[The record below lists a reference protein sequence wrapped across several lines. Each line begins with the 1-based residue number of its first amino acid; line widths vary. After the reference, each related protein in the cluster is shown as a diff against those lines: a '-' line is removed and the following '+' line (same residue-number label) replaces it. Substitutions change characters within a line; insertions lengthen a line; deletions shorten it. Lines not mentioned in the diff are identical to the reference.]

1 MIGKPLALAL
11 TALQLSGETADV
23 IATMSTVWDRTTDF
37 LSDNV
42 AALTPIVLLGIF
54 VPLTLLGN
62 LMPLMGSSG
71 QVADWTLGAIVFVL
85 ALVTTWGGI
94 AITALAFDP
103 VAGRVAAVAT
113 ANRRILPVVG
123 IGIVT
128 TLAVIV
134 LAAPIGVALGLSGL
148 DMAAMAAGKPPAG
161 SANGWALSFATFYM
175 IALALFLLWGYAR
188 LVLLITPIMVMERR
202 GLGVYARAFVLT
214 RGIAWKVIGV
224 LILYAVVSW
233 VASAAAKTVF
243 GSVFGLLIGGQGPI
257 TLASVLTQI
266 VAAAVSTLFSVLSVA
281 FVAKLYLA
289 TRDAREAIV
298 EAA

>member
-1 MIGKPLALAL
+1 M
-11 TALQLSGETADV
+11 
-23 IATMSTVWDRTTDF
+23 IATMSTVWDRTAEF
-37 LSDNV
+37 LSDNL

-71 QVADWTLGAIVFVL
+71 QIGDWALGAIVFVL

-103 VAGRVAAVAT
+103 AAGRGSAVAT
-113 ANRRILPVVG
+113 ANRRIAPVLG
-123 IGIVT
+123 IGLVT
-128 TLAVIV
+128 TLAVLL
-134 LAAPIGVALGLSGL
+134 LAVPIAVALGMSGL
-148 DMAAMAAGKPPAG
+148 DMAAMAAGKPPTG
-161 SANGWALSFATFYM
+161 VVNGWALSFATFYM
-175 IALALFLLWGYAR
+175 IAFAVFLLWAYAR

-224 LILYAVVSW
+224 LLLYAIVSW

-243 GSVFGLLIGGQGPI
+243 GSVFGLLIGGTGPI

-266 VAAAVSTLFSVLSVA
+266 AVATISTLFSVLSVA

-298 EAA
+298 EAT

>member
-1 MIGKPLALAL
+1 M
-11 TALQLSGETADV
+11 
-23 IATMSTVWDRTTDF
+23 IATMSTVWDRTAEF
-37 LSDNV
+37 LSDNL

-62 LMPLMGSSG
+62 LMPLMGLSG
-71 QVADWTLGAIVFVL
+71 QVGDWALGAIVFVL

-103 VAGRVAAVAT
+103 AAGRGSAVAT
-113 ANRRILPVVG
+113 ANRRIAPVLG
-123 IGIVT
+123 IGLVT
-128 TLAVIV
+128 TLAVLL
-134 LAAPIGVALGLSGL
+134 LAVPIAVALGMSGL
-148 DMAAMAAGKPPAG
+148 DMAAMAAGKPPTG
-161 SANGWALSFATFYM
+161 VVNGWALSFATFYM
-175 IALALFLLWGYAR
+175 IAFAVFLLWAYAR

-224 LILYAVVSW
+224 LLLYAIVSW
-233 VASAAAKTVF
+233 VASATAKTVF
-243 GSVFGLLIGGQGPI
+243 GSVFGLLIGGTGPI

-266 VAAAVSTLFSVLSVA
+266 AVATISTLFSVLSVA

-298 EAA
+298 EAT

>member
-1 MIGKPLALAL
+1 
-11 TALQLSGETADV
+11 
-23 IATMSTVWDRTTDF
+23 MSTVWDRTAEF
-37 LSDNV
+37 LSDNL

-54 VPLTLLGN
+54 VPLTLLGS
-62 LMPLMGSSG
+62 LMPLIGSSG
-71 QVADWTLGAIVFVL
+71 QAGDWALGGIVFVL

-103 VAGRVAAVAT
+103 AAGRASAVAT
-113 ANRRILPVVG
+113 ANHRIAPVLG
-123 IGIVT
+123 IGLVT
-128 TLAVIV
+128 TLAVV
-134 LAAPIGVALGLSGL
+134 LLAAPIAVALGLSGV

-161 SANGWALSFATFYM
+161 AGNGWALRFATIYTIVF
-175 IALALFLLWGYAR
+175 AVFLLWAYAR

-214 RGIAWKVIGV
+214 RGITWKVIGV
-224 LILYAVVSW
+224 LLLYAIVSW

-243 GSVFGLLIGGQGPI
+243 GSVFGLLIGGTGPI

-266 VAAAVSTLFSVLSVA
+266 AVAATSTLFSVLSVA

-298 EAA
+298 EST

>member
-1 MIGKPLALAL
+1 M
-11 TALQLSGETADV
+11 
-23 IATMSTVWDRTTDF
+23 IATMSTVWDRTAEF
-37 LSDNV
+37 LSDNL

-71 QVADWTLGAIVFVL
+71 QVGDWTLGGIVFFL
-85 ALVTTWGGI
+85 AIVTTWGGI

-103 VAGRVAAVAT
+103 AAGRAAAIAT
-113 ANRRILPVVG
+113 ANRRTLPVLG
-123 IGIVT
+123 IGLVT
-128 TLAVIV
+128 TLAVIL

-148 DMAAMAAGKPPAG
+148 DMAALAAGKPPEG
-161 SANGWALSFATFYM
+161 SVNGWALSFATFYM
-175 IALALFLLWGYAR
+175 IAFAVFVFWAYAR
-188 LVLLITPIMVMERR
+188 FVLLITPIMVMERR

-214 RGIAWKVIGV
+214 RGIGWKVIGV
-224 LILYAVVSW
+224 LLLYGIVSW

-243 GSVFGLLIGGQGPI
+243 GSVFGLLIGGEGPI

-266 VAAAVSTLFSVLSVA
+266 VVAAISTIFSVLSVA
-281 FVAKLYLA
+281 FIAKLYLA
-289 TRDAREAIV
+289 TRDARAAIV

>member
-1 MIGKPLALAL
+1 M
-11 TALQLSGETADV
+11 
-23 IATMSTVWDRTTDF
+23 IATMSTVWDRTAEF
-37 LSDNV
+37 LSDNL

-62 LMPLMGSSG
+62 LMPLMGLSG
-71 QVADWTLGAIVFVL
+71 QVGDWALGAIVFVL

-103 VAGRVAAVAT
+103 AAGRGSAVAT
-113 ANRRILPVVG
+113 ANRRIAPVLG
-123 IGIVT
+123 IGLVT
-128 TLAVIV
+128 TLAVLLLGV
-134 LAAPIGVALGLSGL
+134 PIAVALGMSGL
-148 DMAAMAAGKPPAG
+148 DMAAMAAGKPPTG
-161 SANGWALSFATFYM
+161 VVNGWALGFATVYM
-175 IALALFLLWGYAR
+175 IAFAVFLLWAYAR

-224 LILYAVVSW
+224 LLLYAIVSW
-233 VASAAAKTVF
+233 VASATAKTVF
-243 GSVFGLLIGGQGPI
+243 GSVFGLLIGGTGPI

-266 VAAAVSTLFSVLSVA
+266 AVATISTLFSVLSVA

-298 EAA
+298 EAT

>member
-1 MIGKPLALAL
+1 M
-11 TALQLSGETADV
+11 
-23 IATMSTVWDRTTDF
+23 IATMSTVWDRTAEF
-37 LSDNV
+37 LSDNL

-71 QVADWTLGAIVFVL
+71 QVGDWALGAIVFVL

-103 VAGRVAAVAT
+103 GAGRGSAVAT
-113 ANRRILPVVG
+113 ANRRIAPVLG
-123 IGIVT
+123 IGLVT
-128 TLAVIV
+128 TLAVLL
-134 LAAPIGVALGLSGL
+134 LAVPIAVALGMSGL
-148 DMAAMAAGKPPAG
+148 DMTAMAAGKPPTG
-161 SANGWALSFATFYM
+161 VVNGWALSFATFYM
-175 IALALFLLWGYAR
+175 IAFAVFLLWAYAR

-224 LILYAVVSW
+224 LLLYAIVSW

-243 GSVFGLLIGGQGPI
+243 GSVFGLLIGGTGPI

-266 VAAAVSTLFSVLSVA
+266 AVATISTLFSVLSVA

-298 EAA
+298 EAT

>member
-1 MIGKPLALAL
+1 M
-11 TALQLSGETADV
+11 
-23 IATMSTVWDRTTDF
+23 IATMSTVWDRTTEF
-37 LSDNV
+37 LSDNL

-71 QVADWTLGAIVFVL
+71 QVGDWTLGGIVFVL

-103 VAGRVAAVAT
+103 AAGRSAAVAT
-113 ANRRILPVVG
+113 ANRRVLPVLG
-123 IGIVT
+123 IGLVT
-128 TLAVIV
+128 TLAVAL
-134 LAAPIGVALGLSGL
+134 LAAPIGIALGLSGL
-148 DMAAMAAGKPPAG
+148 DLTAMTAGKPPAG
-161 SANGWALSFATFYM
+161 TANGWALSFATIYM
-175 IALALFLLWGYAR
+175 MALAVFLLWAYAR

-224 LILYAVVSW
+224 LLLYAIVSW

-243 GSVFGLLIGGQGPI
+243 GSVFGLLIAGEGRI
-257 TLASVLTQI
+257 TLASILTQI
-266 VAAAVSTLFSVLSVA
+266 VAAAVSTIFSVLSVA

>member
-1 MIGKPLALAL
+1 M
-11 TALQLSGETADV
+11 
-23 IATMSTVWDRTTDF
+23 IATMSTVWDRTAEF
-37 LSDNV
+37 LSDNL

-71 QVADWTLGAIVFVL
+71 QVGDWALGAIVFVL
-85 ALVTTWGGI
+85 ALVTTWSGI

-103 VAGRVAAVAT
+103 AAGRGSAVAT
-113 ANRRILPVVG
+113 ANRRIAPVLG
-123 IGIVT
+123 IGLVT
-128 TLAVIV
+128 TLAVLLLGV
-134 LAAPIGVALGLSGL
+134 PIAVALGMSGL
-148 DMAAMAAGKPPAG
+148 DMAAMAAGKPPTG
-161 SANGWALSFATFYM
+161 VVNGWALGFATVYM
-175 IALALFLLWGYAR
+175 IAFAVFLLWAYAR

-202 GLGVYARAFVLT
+202 GLGVYGRAFVLT

-224 LILYAVVSW
+224 LLLYAIVSW

-243 GSVFGLLIGGQGPI
+243 GSVFGLLIGGAGPI

-266 VAAAVSTLFSVLSVA
+266 AVATISTLFSVLSVA

-298 EAA
+298 EAT